1 MSMQRKRFY
10 QLFVA
15 AIVMLSVF
23 AALAGDDFPG
33 AKPDRR
39 ILKTQ
44 QKVDSLF
51 EKGDFERAYFIYREE
66 LAPLGDKYAQYMVG
80 YMTLVGKG
88 VPSDLIAGSAWY
100 RLAAERGD
108 SSFQQASNEV
118 LHLLDDEQ
126 RQLSDRR
133 YIELRRDYSDAMIV
147 AGLIENDLDL
157 LQNRVE
163 VNSIARDLVGA
174 QYYNNEELAKRDA
187 EAIARIEDRLNFL
200 QKAMH
205 DPDVLA
211 VEEVR
216 RIEQIEGRADIVL
229 QSYKAA
235 H

>member
-1 MSMQRKRFY
+1 MSMPSRRLR
-10 QLFVA
+10 QLFA
-15 AIVMLSVF
+15 ALIVMLTVLG
-23 AALAGDDFPG
+23 AQAGEDFPG

-39 ILKTQ
+39 VLKTQ

-66 LAPLGDKYAQYMVG
+66 LVPLGDKYAQYMVG

-88 VPSDLIAGSAWY
+88 VSSDLIAGSAWY

-108 SSFQQASNEV
+108 SSFRQASDEV
-118 LHLLDDEQ
+118 LRLLNDEQ
-126 RQLSDRR
+126 RRLSDQR
-133 YIELRRDYSDAMIV
+133 YLELRREFSDAMIV
-147 AGLIENDLDL
+147 ASLIEKDLDV

-163 VNSIARDLVGA
+163 VNSLARDLVGA

-187 EAIARIEDRLNFL
+187 EAIARIGVRLSFL
-200 QKAMH
+200 AKAM
-205 DPDVLA
+205 DSPEQLTA
-211 VEEVR
+211 EEVR

-229 QSYKAA
+229 QSYKPP

>member
-1 MSMQRKRFY
+1 MSMQPKRIY

-15 AIVMLSVF
+15 AVVMLTIV
-23 AALAGDDFPG
+23 AAQAGDDFPG

-88 VPSDLIAGSAWY
+88 VSSDLIAGSAWY

-108 SSFQQASNEV
+108 SSFRQASSEV
-118 LHLLDDEQ
+118 LQLLDDEQ
-126 RQLSDRR
+126 RKMSDQR
-133 YIELRRDYSDAMIV
+133 YLELRREYSDAMIV
-147 AGLIENDLDL
+147 AGLIEKDLDL

-187 EAIARIEDRLNFL
+187 EAIGRIEDRLSFL
-200 QKAMH
+200 AKALH

-211 VEEVR
+211 AEEAQK
-216 RIEQIEGRADIVL
+216 IEQIEGRADIVL
-229 QSYKAA
+229 QSYKAP